1 MEPSTKTPGK
11 SWSGSI
17 ASSSPGGLGVRQ
29 VVVLTTRS
37 GWSAKAAD
45 PLDLAALPGTRCRS
59 DRCSTRRARP
69 GGQHG
74 HAEPAQGEGV
84 ALDQARV
91 ADAGGADRGEAA
103 QGSQEE
109 VIGTSSQIA
118 VAGAWNWG
126 HDRAGL
132 KATVQSDLHDAM
144 RARDKVRSG
153 ALRMALTSITNEE
166 VAGKEARRL
175 SDDEVLKVLAKEAKR
190 KEAATAYRDA
200 GHPDRA
206 EAEEAELAVLEAYL
220 PAQLDDA
227 ELEALVAQA
236 VTETGATGMPQM
248 GQVMKAAQ
256 ALVAGRADGG
266 RMPRR

>member
-1 MEPSTKTPGK
+1 MAPS
-11 SWSGSI
+11 
-17 ASSSPGGLGVRQ
+17 
-29 VVVLTTRS
+29 
-37 GWSAKAAD
+37 
-45 PLDLAALPGTRCRS
+45 
-59 DRCSTRRARP
+59 
-69 GGQHG
+69 
-74 HAEPAQGEGV
+74 
-84 ALDQARV
+84 
-91 ADAGGADRGEAA
+91 GADRGEAA

-109 VIGTSSQIA
+109 VIGNVSKSRLRCLPD
-118 VAGAWNWG
+118 WG
-126 HDRAGL
+126 RDRAEPQ
-132 KATVQSDLHDAM
+132 ATVQSVHDAM

-175 SDDEVLKVLAKEAKR
+175 SDDEVLKVLAKEAKKR

-248 GQVMKAAQ
+248 GQVVKAAG
-256 ALVAGRADGG
+256 ARGR
-266 RMPRR
+266 PRGQ